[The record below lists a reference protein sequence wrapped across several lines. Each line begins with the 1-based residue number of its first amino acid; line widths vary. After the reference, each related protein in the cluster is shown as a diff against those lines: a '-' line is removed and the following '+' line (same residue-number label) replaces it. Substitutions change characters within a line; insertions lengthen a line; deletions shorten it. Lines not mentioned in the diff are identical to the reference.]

1 MIVLKQQGQWFYV
14 KFQEGRIKI
23 IPLVLRT
30 FEKSPTLFE
39 ATEKLTVNHLDEL
52 KDAGLYQCA
61 VNDSEHVRTAK
72 FIVKRIFGKYNV
84 STSWKKNDANTSI
97 SLEKLLQVS
106 SILFTESQKPQINLT
121 DVFYNVGD
129 RVNVNC
135 DIIGYPSSKVLWS
148 FAPCEEVD
156 FSVSCDESRR
166 VTFNVNI
173 NGFLLI

>member
-1 MIVLKQQGQWFYV
+1 M
-14 KFQEGRIKI
+14 
-23 IPLVLRT
+23 
-30 FEKSPTLFE
+30 
-39 ATEKLTVNHLDEL
+39 
-52 KDAGLYQCA
+52 
-61 VNDSEHVRTAK
+61 
-72 FIVKRIFGKYNV
+72 
-84 STSWKKNDANTSI
+84 KKNDANTSI

-173 NGFLLI
+173 IGFLLI